1 MLNCLSIYEKV
12 NLKGGENLKKE
23 WKKPEIE
30 TLDINMTMLGANNG
44 GVDFY
49 VKDPFDGEEATFHS

>member
-1 MLNCLSIYEKV
+1 MLNRLSIHKKV
-12 NLKGGENLKKE
+12 DLKGGENLKKE
-23 WKKPEIE
+23 WQKPVLE

-49 VKDPFDGEEATFHS
+49 VKDPFDGEEASFHS